1 MMRKA
6 YKKRGFTLI
15 ELVVVIAIIGVL
27 AAILIPTIM
36 GVVAKARIMSANS
49 TASNIKKS
57 VDLMLLMSDTAHF
70 GVVLNATEVFNITV
84 NTVNGTTTWKCSAAN
99 SGNFTNGV
107 NITWGTPGTY
117 TKGEDVSRIR
127 TGEAL
132 ICAQLCENLDGLK
145 RGSMVIVLEGG
156 ACTFVAF
163 SDNSTDV
170 LPQSEYPPLTNGKP
184 PASFAW
190 DGHTA
195 GISPQGWIVGTAP
208 QIPLP

>member
-1 MMRKA
+1 MRKA
-6 YKKRGFTLI
+6 YKRRGFTMV

-36 GVVAKARIMSANS
+36 GVVAKSRVMSANS
-49 TASNIKKS
+49 TAANIQKT
-57 VDLMLLMSDTAHF
+57 VNYMLLKADSDHF
-70 GVVLNATEVFNITV
+70 GVVLNATQTFYITV
-84 NTVNGTTTWKCSAAN
+84 KTTNGVTKWECSAAN
-99 SGNFTNGV
+99 SGSFRDGV
-107 NITWGTPGTY
+107 NITWGTAGSY
-117 TKGEDVSRIR
+117 TKGDDVSNVH
-127 TGEAL
+127 TGEGL

-156 ACTFVAF
+156 GCTFVAF
-163 SDNSTDV
+163 SDNSTGV